1 MKNREIVV
9 VTGGSAGLGRAIAT
23 AFAREGADVAILAR
37 GRERLDQA
45 KAELESFGGRALAIP
60 ADIADPDQVEAAAE
74 QVERELGP
82 IDIWVNNAMATI
94 FSPFQEIR
102 PEEFRRATEVTYL
115 GFVWGTQAALRR
127 MTPRNRGAI
136 VQVGSALAYR
146 SIPLQSAYCGAKHAI
161 KGFTE
166 SIRSEL
172 IHARSRVHLTMVQ
185 MPALNTPQFSWGRT
199 RMGKHPQPVGP
210 IFNPEVGARA
220 VVWAAHHRRR
230 QVWVGLP
237 TVLAIVA
244 EKIAPGFLDRYLSAK
259 AWDGQQTE
267 EPIPPGRPDNLF
279 TPAPG
284 DWAARG
290 EFGDRS
296 RSGSLELEFSL
307 NRGWWIAGGLALLAA
322 ALGLSW
328 MGRGGSRRL
337 R

>member
-1 MKNREIVV
+1 MKSREIVV
-9 VTGGSAGLGRAIAT
+9 VTGGSAGLGRAIAA
-23 AFAREGADVAILAR
+23 AFARDGADVAILAR
-37 GRERLDQA
+37 GPERLDQA
-45 KAELESFGGRALAIP
+45 RQELESWGGRALAIP
-60 ADIADPDQVEAAAE
+60 ADVADPDQVEVAAE
-74 QVERELGP
+74 KVERELGP

-94 FSPFQEIR
+94 FSPLLEMR

-115 GFVWGTQAALRR
+115 GYVWGTREALRR
-127 MTPRNRGAI
+127 MTPRNRGTI

-172 IHARSRVHLTMVQ
+172 IHTRSRVHLTMVQ

-199 RMGKHPQPVGP
+199 RMPRHPQPVGP

-237 TVLAIVA
+237 TSLAIVL
-244 EKIAPGFLDRYLSAK
+244 EKVAPGLLDRYLATR

-267 EPIPPGRPDNLF
+267 EPVRPGRPDNLF
-279 TPAPG
+279 VPAPG

-296 RSGSLELEFSL
+296 RSGSLHLTINL

-322 ALGLSW
+322 ALMS
-328 MGRGGSRRL
+328 RKRSPGSAKTP
-337 R
+337 